1 MKKFNYQIGPWNVF
15 NLMKTFN
22 YHIGPWNVFNLVKTL
37 NYQIGQREPFKPAED
52 IKLSNEKKGT
62 F

>member
-1 MKKFNYQIGPWNVF
+1 MKIFNYQ
-15 NLMKTFN
+15 
-22 YHIGPWNVFNLVKTL
+22 IGPWNVFNLVKTL